1 MEKLGKLCSTLFC
14 SLPKSNY
21 DLNRKMLKKSL
32 RNFLIL
38 STSLIPCLLGEIM
51 MTSPAQ
57 ALPGESTEE
66 VTAWIKAHPT
76 LRPRSG
82 ERLFVSK
89 SDTAAQR
96 FTFQA
101 SVLPPGRVTFSKN
114 RSTIRTER
122 LTMYDGVNGVTIERL
137 EETLRVI
144 YSSDIYQDYNR
155 AQVVYD
161 YPNQSAINQARLA
174 KTPIREALKGEIR
187 VGDRYVYWVE
197 IAKPKEGKALVG
209 QMTVLLKADLDKL
222 EAELRTR

>member
-1 MEKLGKLCSTLFC
+1 
-14 SLPKSNY
+14 
-21 DLNRKMLKKSL
+21 MLKKSL

-38 STSLIPCLLGEIM
+38 SCSFIPCLSGVMLLN
-51 MTSPAQ
+51 SPAQ

-66 VTAWIKAHPT
+66 VLTWIQAHPT

-101 SVLPPGRVTFSKN
+101 SVLPPGRVTFTKD
-114 RSTIRTER
+114 RSTVRTESM
-122 LTMYDGVNGVTIERL
+122 TMYDGVNGVTVQRL
-137 EETLRVI
+137 EESLRVI
-144 YSSDIYQDYNR
+144 YSPDIYQDYNR
-155 AQVVYD
+155 AQVVYE

-174 KTPIREALKGEIR
+174 KTPIREALKGELR
-187 VGDRYVYWVE
+187 VGDRYAYWIE
-197 IAKPKEGKALVG
+197 IAKPREGKALSGKV
-209 QMTVLLKADLDKL
+209 TVFLKSDLDKL